1 VNSGVIIIGKIRHQ
15 CFSMAKILIHPNLS
29 KMAADFL
36 FIPSTSVPNERVFSK
51 AGDLVTKK
59 RKRLSKNTIKIT
71 MLLNSW
77 SKVTKSI

>member
-1 VNSGVIIIGKIRHQ
+1 
-15 CFSMAKILIHPNLS
+15 
-29 KMAADFL
+29 MAADFL